1 MPEKIER
8 LIRLV
13 FRRSKPFWPGK
24 VSSHPNEE
32 DMACFLED
40 RLSPEEKERIQE
52 HMISCDTCMENL
64 ALQLRLD
71 PVKEGRVPLGLLK
84 QAKDLV
90 NRELNNPVLEVILK
104 LKDKAIEVL
113 NSTGDIIWKGELI
126 PLPIL
131 RGRSIKDFKDEVT
144 IYKNFKDKVVEVK
157 IENIQGRAFKLN
169 IKALDKFKRKVIKDL
184 RITLLRDD
192 LELESY
198 HTDSGGVI
206 FEHVQLGKYKVE
218 IHSPDQ
224 LIASIIL
231 DIKV

>member
-8 LIRLV
+8 LIKLV
-13 FRRSKPFWPGK
+13 YRRSKPFWPGK
-24 VSSHPNEE
+24 ASSHPNEE
-32 DMACFLED
+32 DMACFFED

-52 HMISCDTCMENL
+52 HMLFCDTCMENL

-71 PVKEGRVPLGLLK
+71 PAKEEKVPLGLLK
-84 QAKDLV
+84 QAKDLIG
-90 NRELNNPVLEVILK
+90 RELNNTVLEVILK
-104 LKDKAIEVL
+104 LKDQAIEVL
-113 NSTGDIIWKGELI
+113 NSTGDILWKGELI

-131 RGRSIKDFKDEVT
+131 RGRLVKDFKDEVT
-144 IYKNFKDKVVEVK
+144 IFKNFKDKTVEVK

-169 IKALDKFKRKVIKDL
+169 IRAWDKFKRKIIKDL
-184 RITLLRDD
+184 RITLLKDD

-218 IHSPDQ
+218 IHTPDQ
-224 LIASIIL
+224 LISSIIL

>member
-1 MPEKIER
+1 MPEKLER

-13 FRRSKPFWPGK
+13 YRRSKPALPAGEGG
-24 VSSHPNEE
+24 HPDEN
-32 DMACFLED
+32 DMVCFLEE
-40 RLSPEEKERIQE
+40 RLSREEKKRVQAHILT
-52 HMISCDTCMENL
+52 CDTCMENL
-64 ALQLRLD
+64 AIQLRLD
-71 PVKEGRVPLGLLK
+71 PVKEARVPLKLLK
-84 QAKDLV
+84 QVKDLV
-90 NRELNNPVLEVILK
+90 SQELNNPVLELILK

-113 NSTGDIIWKGELI
+113 SSTGDILWKGELV

-144 IYKNFKDKVVEVK
+144 IFKNFKDKVVEVK

-169 IKALDKFKRKVIKDL
+169 IKALDKFRRKIIKDL
-184 RITLLRDD
+184 RITLLKGD

-206 FEHVQLGKYKVE
+206 FEHVLLGKYKVE
-218 IHSPDQ
+218 IYSPDT